1 MPSASYLGSN
11 ARDEPS
17 SVEGFFDTS
26 GQHRTG
32 PKASQPHWTTPLA
45 TVTPRLE
52 QEFRYDQSFEH
63 TDTGA
68 DIKVYDG
75 GKGLEL
81 IPTTTNEVLINLPP
95 YDQRTNFKP
104 ASGWGDWP
112 ALTIKQRL
120 LSANEE
126 NGDYIVTT
134 FLGVQAPTGQ
144 IPFTNDAWLVTP
156 TLAGGKGWGDFDI
169 QATVGVPIPL
179 EHEDTIGVSIITD
192 VAFQYHVAK
201 YFWPEVEV
209 NYTHWTDGDH
219 GGKDQVFITPGLI
232 LGRFE
237 LAKDMNLIVGAGYQ
251 FARHARHHQARAYA
265 CLRQQLDR
273 YHAPDI
279 LTAKHLAL
287 TCKAS
292 LKPSKQP
299 SPSSPPSKSSKAS
312 RTLPRATPAPR
323 PNTAPKTPA
332 PKIRDA
338 QRLQNLRSS
347 VDFTSPKKKVWLR
360 I

>member
-1 MPSASYLGSN
+1 MGVLWGRASGMLVLSGLVVSGTSATAFADDLSANCCAELKEYVAEPAPDLSIPLPSASYLGSN

-17 SVEGFFDTS
+17 SVEGFFDTWAS
-26 GQHRTG
+26 IARAA
-32 PKASQPHWTTPLA
+32 KASQPHWITPLA

-126 NGDYIVTT
+126 NGNYIVTT

-156 TLAGGKGWGDFDI
+156 TLAAGKGWGDFDI

-179 EHEDTIGVSIITD
+179 EHEDTIGVSIVTN

-251 FARHARHHQARAYA
+251 FAVT
-265 CLRQQLDR
+265 
-273 YHAPDI
+273 PVTTKPV
-279 LTAKHLAL
+279 LTPVYDNNWIATTRL
-287 TCKAS
+287 T
-292 LKPSKQP
+292 
-299 SPSSPPSKSSKAS
+299 
-312 RTLPRATPAPR
+312 
-323 PNTAPKTPA
+323 
-332 PKIRDA
+332 
-338 QRLQNLRSS
+338 
-347 VDFTSPKKKVWLR
+347 F
-360 I
+360 